1 MLAIEMQDLLDV
13 LKLCVPYIAVMIV
26 ALIVFLIVEIFAGKF
41 NKKKS
46 GKFML
51 RSQAAVAFVLVIAVV
66 VNLLCVGP
74 MSNLLTLV
82 SGSGMITDE
91 TAAEAEELGED
102 ITEEGIVLLEN
113 DGTLPL
119 DTGTPL
125 NVFGWASVS
134 PTYGGSGSGAL
145 SGIYENVSLL
155 QGLEDAGF
163 ELNSELTEFY
173 ESYDVDNAN
182 FHNTYGNTGGN
193 TGAVDAERDW
203 TLPQPPVETYPDGI
217 MDRAK
222 EFSDQAVIVI
232 ARPGSEGVD
241 IPDHMSEVSYNNN
254 SADYDEFPEEDSH
267 YLELSQSEKNM
278 ISLVC
283 ENFDNVIL
291 IYNGSETFEL
301 GFIEDYP
308 QIKSLIYCPAAGQTG
323 FEALGS
329 ILCGDVNPSGKT
341 VDLFAAD
348 FTDTPTYNNFGDFFY
363 TNMDEYSYVPEEI
376 SGGNEVANPSF
387 VNYVEGIYVGYRF
400 YETAADEGFLNYDE
414 EVLYPF
420 GYGMSYTTFEQ
431 EMGEMNVSDGMV
443 SFDVTVTNTGDTAGK
458 DTVEVYYNPPY
469 TNGGIEKA
477 TANLVAFE
485 KTELLNPGAS
495 QTIEISF
502 ALEDMASF
510 DTYGEGCYVLE
521 AGDYGISIR
530 SDSHNIISEQTYTQS
545 EDIVYNED
553 NKRSSDDVVATVQFS
568 DVEGDVIYLSRAD
581 GFANYEEATAAP
593 ENYEFDKDTYLDIF
607 TSNLTYDVTSE
618 NDPDDEMPVTG
629 ADNGIMLADMRALDY
644 DDPQWEDFLDQLTFE
659 EMRDLVAYG
668 GYQTIAI
675 DSVGKVAT
683 VDCDGPASIN
693 NNFTGLGSV
702 GMPCVMMI
710 ACTWNKDIAYD
721 YGEMM
726 GRMADEMGTSGWYAP
741 AMNTHR
747 SAFSGR
753 NFEYYSEDGYLAGMM
768 AANAV
773 QGAAS
778 HGVYSYIKHF
788 ALNDQETNRKSMLCT
803 WSNEQAIREIYLKP
817 FELAVKVGGATG
829 AMTGHN
835 FIGAQWSGVSDALLN
850 TVLRD
855 EWGFRGMCITDGFRV
870 QGYKNADRQIRH
882 GTDLCL
888 IAYDVEYNLVKDES
902 ATSVIALRNATHNIM
917 YTVVNSRAYEEEN
930 LNPGM
935 ETWQK
940 IMIGADVA
948 LAIVLVA
955 GEVLAVKGYKKRKDA
970 EPVNG

>member
-222 EFSDQAVIVI
+222 EFSD
-232 ARPGSEGVD
+232 
-241 IPDHMSEVSYNNN
+241 
-254 SADYDEFPEEDSH
+254 
-267 YLELSQSEKNM
+267 
-278 ISLVC
+278 
-283 ENFDNVIL
+283 
-291 IYNGSETFEL
+291 
-301 GFIEDYP
+301 
-308 QIKSLIYCPAAGQTG
+308 
-323 FEALGS
+323 
-329 ILCGDVNPSGKT
+329 
-341 VDLFAAD
+341 
-348 FTDTPTYNNFGDFFY
+348 
-363 TNMDEYSYVPEEI
+363 
-376 SGGNEVANPSF
+376 
-387 VNYVEGIYVGYRF
+387 
-400 YETAADEGFLNYDE
+400 
-414 EVLYPF
+414 
-420 GYGMSYTTFEQ
+420 
-431 EMGEMNVSDGMV
+431 
-443 SFDVTVTNTGDTAGK
+443 
-458 DTVEVYYNPPY
+458 
-469 TNGGIEKA
+469 
-477 TANLVAFE
+477 
-485 KTELLNPGAS
+485 
-495 QTIEISF
+495 
-502 ALEDMASF
+502 
-510 DTYGEGCYVLE
+510 
-521 AGDYGISIR
+521 
-530 SDSHNIISEQTYTQS
+530 
-545 EDIVYNED
+545 
-553 NKRSSDDVVATVQFS
+553 
-568 DVEGDVIYLSRAD
+568 
-581 GFANYEEATAAP
+581 
-593 ENYEFDKDTYLDIF
+593 
-607 TSNLTYDVTSE
+607 
-618 NDPDDEMPVTG
+618 PDDEMPVTG
-629 ADNGIMLADMRALDY
+629 ADNGIMLADMRGLDY